1 MSSWKELR
9 VADTIYEEEYEH
21 SSSPPSLSLSDPSS
35 PPTPLH
41 SRVESWSLATGRK
54 TDVLIY
60 VKGTCF
66 HLHKDPLTS
75 RSSYLRR
82 QLAGLSEITLT
93 LNITPETFA
102 LVADFC
108 YGTHVVITPF
118 NVVPLRIAAELLG
131 MTETNGKHEQ
141 NLNQITETYFLR
153 AITFER
159 ELVRV
164 IFCSCLRLLP
174 EAETTAFLVSR
185 CVEALNS
192 TGESDEMLDGCVDDV
207 INLATDDFQIVGE
220 CMQCRFESHDA
231 LYRIVDLYIQEHSS
245 TITEEQKIE
254 ICNFIDCD
262 KLSTQ
267 CLIHAVQNPRLPLR
281 FIVRAMLVEQLNT
294 RRTVLTTPTTAN
306 HHYTRSHQTGG
317 SMTLGSILRR
327 DAAVREAAQL
337 KVEMDSTNSRIE
349 SLEKELSRMKKLLR
363 KSEKKRS
370 LMEKKPL
377 QKSEVETSAVMKEK
391 GSHKSEKLLLESE
404 EEIRRVLESS
414 MHKISHKS
422 VMEERSLAKSSSRS
436 ASFHHELRDANKIEK
451 GERGSASFSGFR
463 PHFGREKMEGSSRS
477 KFTGNECPRTSKNN
491 INGKGLIDRLKRT
504 LWVSKSDSKCNGKY
518 TNTNDGN
525 GEKDVG
531 VTKDEAPFH
540 KRTRSTG

>member
-1 MSSWKELR
+1 VTSFCF
-9 VADTIYEEEYEH
+9 
-21 SSSPPSLSLSDPSS
+21 SP
-35 PPTPLH
+35 
-41 SRVESWSLATGRK
+41 
-54 TDVLIY
+54 
-60 VKGTCF
+60 
-66 HLHKDPLTS
+66 
-75 RSSYLRR
+75 
-82 QLAGLSEITLT
+82 
-93 LNITPETFA
+93 
-102 LVADFC
+102 
-108 YGTHVVITPF
+108 
-118 NVVPLRIAAELLG
+118 
-131 MTETNGKHEQ
+131 
-141 NLNQITETYFLR
+141 
-153 AITFER
+153 
-159 ELVRV
+159 
-164 IFCSCLRLLP
+164 
-174 EAETTAFLVSR
+174 
-185 CVEALNS
+185 
-192 TGESDEMLDGCVDDV
+192 
-207 INLATDDFQIVGE
+207 
-220 CMQCRFESHDA
+220 
-231 LYRIVDLYIQEHSS
+231 QEHSS

-294 RRTVLTTPTTAN
+294 RRTVLTTPTTTN
-306 HHYTRSHQTGG
+306 HHYTRSHQTRG
-317 SMTLGSILRR
+317 SITLGSILRR

-391 GSHKSEKLLLESE
+391 GSKLLLESE
-404 EEIRRVLESS
+404 EEIRRVLEYSS
-414 MHKISHKS
+414 LHKISHKS

-463 PHFGREKMEGSSRS
+463 LHFGREKMEGSSRS

-504 LWVSKSDSKCNGKY
+504 LWVSKSDSKCNSRSKY

-525 GEKDVG
+525 GEN
-531 VTKDEAPFH
+531 
-540 KRTRSTG
+540 